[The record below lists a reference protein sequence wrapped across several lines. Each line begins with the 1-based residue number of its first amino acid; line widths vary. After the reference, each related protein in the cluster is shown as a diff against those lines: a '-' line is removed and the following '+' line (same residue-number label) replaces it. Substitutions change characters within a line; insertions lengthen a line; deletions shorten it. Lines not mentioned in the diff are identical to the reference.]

1 MITNYSI
8 ERSTI
13 ELCGITFHAHHGVLP
28 EERLLGNTFVV
39 DLTLESDISQA
50 AMTDDLTHTINYAEA
65 YEVLKKEMDTP
76 SLLLEHACGR
86 IATALLQ
93 QFPTLQ
99 RVHVRLAK
107 KNPPIEGIQCTE
119 SAVSLT
125 LAR

>member
-1 MITNYSI
+1 MTTNYHI

-13 ELCGITFHAHHGVLP
+13 ELCGITFHSHHGVLP

-50 AMTDDLTHTINYAEA
+50 AMTDNLTHTINYAEA
-65 YEVLKKEMDTP
+65 YEVVRKEMEAP
-76 SLLLEHACGR
+76 SQLLEHVCGR

-93 QFPTLQ
+93 QFSTLE

-125 LAR
+125 LTR